1 MIQKRVSLDDKKV
14 FKCNEVFENIPARKL
29 QNPISGRTVCMTLL
43 LCVLGGRGGGRSEI
57 PRDIQNWSA
66 CEM

>member
-43 LCVLGGRGGGRSEI
+43 LCVLGGRGGGE
-57 PRDIQNWSA
+57 
-66 CEM
+66 E